1 MRSLVGSGTSS
12 YSGCG
17 CVTHGGDRAFSI
29 SRAHTGGMLGSAA
42 PAAISTIAIANCIT
56 PTASAMQW
64 HTWMPKI
71 IPPHES
77 RTKGRSTTSLE
88 VLSGSQSSW
97 SLHGIGGL
105 SAGPKSSSRTSALAS
120 TKTAPSPV
128 HSTISL
134 SPGPAR
140 SRPARG

>member
-77 RTKGRSTTSLE
+77 HQGPIDDVAGGALRLAEKLVATRDRRAQRGAKVVEPDVG
-88 VLSGSQSSW
+88 VG
-97 SLHGIGGL
+97 LHEDG
-105 SAGPKSSSRTSALAS
+105 ALAG
-120 TKTAPSPV
+120 A
-128 HSTISL
+128 L
-134 SPGPAR
+134 DD
-140 SRPARG
+140 